1 MKSYTVI
8 GIMSGTS
15 TDGLDIA
22 YVRFETNDT
31 SHDWSHQL
39 LSAETFEYADDLA
52 EKLKQAKSY
61 SALDLKKLDIELGT
75 FIGETINKFIHLK
88 KINKSDI
95 DAIASHGH
103 TVFHQPEKKITL
115 QIGNGHVIAS
125 KTDILTIT
133 NFREKDV
140 IAGGQGAPLV
150 PIGDLLLYSNM
161 ADSFLNL
168 GGFANITSIKQD
180 KIIAFDICPCNLPLN
195 LYASLMGYPY
205 DKNGELGRSVR
216 QNNSGLVE
224 LLNAL
229 NYYTKPWPKSLGAEW
244 FENEFAPLLEI
255 DEVTAQEKL
264 RICYEHISHQI
275 AKSLTEINSNRVM
288 ITGGGAKNKFL
299 IEQIQSKCDTEIV
312 IPDQL
317 IIDFKEAVVFA
328 LLGVLKLENV
338 PNCLKSVTGASKDVV
353 GGIIFH
359 P

>member
-22 YVRFETNDT
+22 CVHFEKNDTTNDR
-31 SHDWSHQL
+31 SHQL
-39 LSAETFEYADDLA
+39 LSAETFEYPDDLA

-61 SALDLKKLDIELGT
+61 SALDLKKLDIELGA

-88 KINKSDI
+88 QINKSII

-103 TVFHQPEKKITL
+103 TVFHQPENQLTV
-115 QIGNGHVIAS
+115 QIGNGQVIAT
-125 KTDILTIT
+125 KTDITTIT

-150 PIGDLLLYSNM
+150 PIGDLMLYRDM

-168 GGFANITSIKQD
+168 GGFANITSIKENN
-180 KIIAFDICPCNLPLN
+180 IIAFDICPCNLPLN
-195 LYASLMGYPY
+195 LYASLIGYPY

-216 QNNSGLVE
+216 QNNTGLVE
-224 LLNAL
+224 MLNSLHFYA
-229 NYYTKPWPKSLGAEW
+229 KKWPKSLGAEW

-264 RICYEHISHQI
+264 RVCYEHISYQI
-275 AKSLTEINSNRVM
+275 AKSLLDIDSKRVM
-288 ITGGGAKNKFL
+288 VTGGGAKNKFL
-299 IEQIQSKCDTEIV
+299 IEQIKSKCYTEIV

-317 IIDFKEAVVFA
+317 IIDFKEAIVFG

-353 GGIIFH
+353 GGTIFN